1 MKKNVLVFGLLSGSI
16 ITAFMIY
23 STLMCYKNADFK
35 ASEVVGYAGMLIA
48 FAFIF
53 VGIKNYRDKYNNGVI
68 SFGKAFKVGF
78 FITLFASTL
87 YVLAWV
93 IEYYVFVP
101 DWLDKYCTHMINE
114 AKTGGVTQLEL
125 DKTNAQMNWYK
136 EMYKNPLFLVLLT
149 YVEVLP
155 IGLVISLIS
164 ALILKRKRKRESLTT
179 AIAS

>member
-1 MKKNVLVFGLLSGSI
+1 
-16 ITAFMIY
+16 
-23 STLMCYKNADFK
+23 
-35 ASEVVGYAGMLIA
+35 
-48 FAFIF
+48 
-53 VGIKNYRDKYNNGVI
+53 
-68 SFGKAFKVGF
+68 
-78 FITLFASTL
+78 
-87 YVLAWV
+87 VLAWV
-93 IEYYVFVP
+93 IEYYIFVP

-114 AKTGGVTQLEL
+114 AKTGGVTKLEL